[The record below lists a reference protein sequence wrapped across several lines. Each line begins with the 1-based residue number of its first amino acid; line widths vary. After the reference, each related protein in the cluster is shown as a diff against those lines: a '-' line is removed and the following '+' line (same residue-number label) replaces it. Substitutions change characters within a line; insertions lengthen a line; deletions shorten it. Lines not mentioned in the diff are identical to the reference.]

1 MRMKKIGKWYKNLKF
16 RKKVLLSHLT
26 VSLIPVIILGIF
38 CYFQTRSLLIRRER
52 EVLRETLEQSILSL
66 DSTLDRYVNVMNN
79 IVWDTNIRGALA
91 TRYANNLEMYL
102 MYRDVIDPSI
112 TKMRSLYPDIRQ
124 LTLYSSNP
132 ALFSHGDILKKTEPD
147 DPQWEGIRDYKIH
160 WKTAENERLDLICRI
175 YDRGNQDI
183 NIVHM
188 SLDYQAV
195 FGYLSGI
202 FSDNYGIMIANG
214 GAEPV
219 YSFELFDGTAGVK
232 GLYLEDI
239 REETGIREHYVM
251 EQGILPS
258 SGWTMYLYRPLRTVS
273 SSAISITG
281 LIVTAVLLCL
291 LIILSVS
298 VSLTHSVVRPLDEL
312 MRNIEQIEEGD
323 LTVSVRNDSTD
334 EIGHLIQSFS
344 DMVERLNY
352 MVNEVYK
359 SKIAQQEYEM
369 KALQAQIN
377 PHFLYN
383 SLSLINWKAIMA
395 DQTEISEMAQL
406 LSTFYRTTLNKGKN
420 ITTVK
425 GEWDN
430 TCSYVRIQNMLHS
443 GKIDTM
449 LEIDPE
455 IMDYEILNLLL
466 QPLVEN
472 AIVHGLD
479 HKEGTERK
487 KLCVTGKA
495 DEDSLIFE
503 VYDNGCGIPE
513 GEAENILNA
522 HSKGYGLRNVN
533 HRIQLYYGAEYGLS
547 IASHPN
553 AGTHVSLRIPIV
565 KKTPE

>member
-1 MRMKKIGKWYKNLKF
+1 MKKIEKWYKNLKF

-52 EVLRETLEQSILSL
+52 EVLRQTLEQSILSL
-66 DSTLDRYVNVMNN
+66 DSTLASYVNVMNN
-79 IVWDTNIRGALA
+79 IVWDTNIKEALS
-91 TRYANNLEMYL
+91 TSYGNNLEMYL

-112 TKMRSLYPDIRQ
+112 TKTRSLYPDICQ

-147 DPQWEGIRDYKIH
+147 NLLREAVRDYKIH
-160 WKTAENERLDLICRI
+160 WKTVKNERLDLICRI
-175 YDRGNQDI
+175 YDRGNPDR
-183 NIVHM
+183 NIVYM
-188 SLDYQAV
+188 SLDYDAV
-195 FGYLSGI
+195 FGYLSGL
-202 FSDNYGIMIANG
+202 FSSNYGIMIANG

-219 YSFELFDGTAGVK
+219 YSFELFDRTAGVK
-232 GLYLEDI
+232 GLSLEDI
-239 REETGIREHYVM
+239 RNETGIREHYVM

-281 LIVTAVLLCL
+281 LIVAVVLLCL

-312 MRNIEQIEEGD
+312 LRNIEQIEEGD
-323 LTVSVRNDSTD
+323 LTVSVRNDSSD

-344 DMVERLNY
+344 AMVERLNY
-352 MVNEVYK
+352 MVNEIYK
-359 SKIAQQEYEM
+359 SKITQQEYEM

-455 IMDYEILNLLL
+455 MMDYEILNLLL

-479 HKEGTERK
+479 HKEGTDRK
-487 KLCVTGKA
+487 RLCVTGRT
-495 DEDSLIFE
+495 DENNLIFE

-513 GEAENILNA
+513 GEAANILNA
-522 HSKGYGLRNVN
+522 DSKGYGLRNVN
-533 HRIQLYYGAEYGLS
+533 HRIQLYYGTGYGLK
-547 IASHPN
+547 IASRPGL
-553 AGTHVSLRIPIV
+553 GTRVSLRIPIV
-565 KKTPE
+565 KKRPE

>member
-1 MRMKKIGKWYKNLKF
+1 MKKIGKWYKNLKF

-112 TKMRSLYPDIRQ
+112 TKTRSLYPDIRL

-312 MRNIEQIEEGD
+312 IRNIEQIEEGD

-547 IASHPN
+547 IASRPN
-553 AGTHVSLRIPIV
+553 AGTRVSLRIPIV